1 MVQELSF
8 WVVLLTLAPAVWAA
22 PARWRAPLLALASAL
37 VLAPAAPLTVALLA
51 AGVWVG
57 AATIDRWPRAGAAA
71 AVALLGGGLL
81 GAKAALAA
89 GALGPA
95 LPLGLSFFTFRLI
108 HYVVERR
115 RGQLPAHRP
124 IEAVAWIL
132 LFPVFTAGPIQRF
145 GPDTLGA
152 PGRPPTAALVAAGWR
167 LAWGIAKRFALAE
180 LVVAGGEKDHS
191 PAALIELLDVLAP
204 HQAWLWVGSSFLR
217 LYLDF
222 SGYSDIAIG
231 AAGLLGVKVD
241 ENFRWP
247 MLARSPADFWRRW
260 HISLS
265 AWCQSYLYLP
275 LLGLS
280 RSPTLA
286 TFVTFGLMGLWHG
299 VSGPFL
305 LWGLAHGAA
314 VSATAAAAVALRRRK
329 VQVPPALGL
338 LGPPLTLAWVVAA
351 HGLSLAHGV
360 GDSTHAVRIFA
371 LLFGLRIGG

>member
-8 WVVLLTLAPAVWAA
+8 WLALLTLAPAAWLC
-22 PARWRAPLLALASAL
+22 PARWRPALLAAASAL
-37 VLAPAAPLTVALLA
+37 VLAPVAPLTVALLA

-57 AATIDRWPRAGAAA
+57 AATLPRWPRAGAVA

-81 GAKAALAA
+81 AAKAALAA

-95 LPLGLSFFTFRLI
+95 LPLGLSFFCFRLV
-108 HYVVERR
+108 HYVVEAR
-115 RGQLPAHRP
+115 RGALPAHRP
-124 IEAVAWIL
+124 IEAVAWVL
-132 LFPVFTAGPIQRF
+132 WFPIFTAGPIWRF
-145 GPDTLGA
+145 GPEALGA
-152 PGRPPTAALVAAGWR
+152 PGRPPTAALVAAAWR
-167 LAWGIAKRFALAE
+167 LAWGLVKRFALAE
-180 LVVAGGEKDHS
+180 LLVGGGAKDRG
-191 PAALIELLDVLAP
+191 PAALIDTLEVLEP
-204 HQAWLWVGSSFLR
+204 HQAWLWVGGSFLR

-231 AAGLLGVKVD
+231 ASGLFGVTVG

-247 MLARSPADFWRRW
+247 MFARSPADFWRRW

-265 AWCQSYLYLP
+265 AWCQAYLYLP

-286 TFVTFGLMGLWHG
+286 TFVTFALIGLWHG

-314 VSATAAAAVALRRRK
+314 VAGTAAATVALRRRK
-329 VQVPPALGL
+329 VALPPALGL
-338 LGPPLTLAWVVAA
+338 LGPPLTLAWAVAA

-360 GDSTHAVRIFA
+360 GDTGDALRIFA
-371 LLFGLRIGG
+371 LLFGLRIAG